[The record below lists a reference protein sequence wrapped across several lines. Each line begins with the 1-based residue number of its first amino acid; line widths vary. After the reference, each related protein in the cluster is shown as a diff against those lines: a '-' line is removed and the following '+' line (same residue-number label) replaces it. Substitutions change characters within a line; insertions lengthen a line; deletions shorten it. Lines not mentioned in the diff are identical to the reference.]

1 MFVLCWSYFVVA
13 VVIIV
18 AVAVADVVVDG
29 AFLLRKGKLQRL
41 FFCMYRAN
49 LMCMSRWMENRK
61 PNRNIKDEPK
71 KKRREEVKKR
81 ADAREERREQ
91 VRWFQLSWVSFM

>member
-1 MFVLCWSYFVVA
+1 MFVLCWSYFVVVA

-18 AVAVADVVVDG
+18 GVAVAAVAAVVVDG

-49 LMCMSRWMENRK
+49 LMCMSR
-61 PNRNIKDEPK
+61 
-71 KKRREEVKKR
+71 
-81 ADAREERREQ
+81 
-91 VRWFQLSWVSFM
+91 